1 MVEKKIKTIYGL
13 FSDYTFEEVN
23 DVINSLSEDER
34 LLIKLRYGDD
44 LSNPVVT
51 SDNWTK
57 EMKAKYYGCLVPKIR
72 RLLLKK
78 KVDNKEITNND
89 TNIVIPDIVKI
100 EMNGDNLDILQLLCE
115 GISNKEICERL
126 NISSK
131 RLYQELLKLKNYG
144 INCSRKYYSD
154 GTIKYKGISD
164 LKGIDVD
171 DCSQNRTIIT
181 DVGED
186 KIKMLVIS
194 DLHFGNS
201 LERLD
206 LINRAYEYCIKNGIS
221 IILCGGDLIDGSFTG
236 GEQKISDLY
245 KQVEYFLNNYP
256 SDKNILTF
264 GVAGDHDVSTL
275 FNDALDI
282 RKICDNYRHD
292 IIIGGYGNMG
302 INLKND
308 LILLHHRIKNVKLVN
323 GCSIVLFG
331 HTHSYSVE
339 VLNDVLN
346 ISIPTLSNIVEPM
359 PTALELN
366 IYFNK
371 GYIVSSVIKQIYFSS
386 EDIVLGE
393 VKVDLQRGKKL
404 SDEEVRNIEI
414 FKEEINDERT
424 LVRVKQPVSQID
436 KFNSR
441 YGKK

>member
-1 MVEKKIKTIYGL
+1 MEKKIKTIYEIFGN
-13 FSDYTFEEVN
+13 YTIEEVN
-23 DVINSLSEDER
+23 EGINSLTEEEK

-44 LSNPVVT
+44 LSNPVI
-51 SDNWTK
+51 SDDWNK
-57 EMKAKYYGCLVPKIR
+57 EMKDKYYGRLVPKMR
-72 RLLLKK
+72 RLLLKRKIEDK
-78 KVDNKEITNND
+78 KKTTDND

-100 EMNGDNLDILQLLCE
+100 EMNGDNLDLLQLLCE

-154 GTIKYKGISD
+154 GTIRYKSISG
-164 LKGIDVD
+164 LKEIEADEDYG
-171 DCSQNRTIIT
+171 QNRTIIT
-181 DVGED
+181 EVGED
-186 KIKMLVIS
+186 NIKMLAIS
-194 DLHFGNS
+194 DLHFGNN

-206 LINRAYEYCIKNGIS
+206 LINRAYEYCIKNGIN

-264 GVAGDHDVSTL
+264 GVAGDHDISTL

-292 IIIGGYGNMG
+292 IIIGGYGNTG

-308 LILLHHRIKNVKLVN
+308 LILLHHRIKNVKLAN
-323 GCSIVLFG
+323 RSSIALSG

-346 ISIPTLSNIVEPM
+346 ISIPTLSNIAQPM
-359 PTALELN
+359 PTALELT

-424 LVRVKQPVSQID
+424 LARVKQPVSQID